1 MTAPETQD
9 LIGLALDSVSNKSKG
24 FLDSNTIS
32 LQDNGTNFIHVV
44 LKVN

>member
-9 LIGLALDSVSNKSKG
+9 LIGLSLDSLANESNG

-32 LQDNGTNFIHVV
+32 VQDNGTYFIH
-44 LKVN
+44 